1 MGTDIHMYA
10 ETRRNK
16 QWTKV
21 GAVFK
26 DSWYNA
32 DKPESRWN
40 KPYTDHPYDDRN
52 YDLFA
57 ILANVRNGHGFA
69 GCRTS
74 NGFNPIAE
82 PKGLP
87 NDVTPEVQ
95 DELRDW
101 DGHSYSWFSLKE
113 LKEYD
118 WEQMVTHVGVLS
130 ENQYKAMK
138 ETGEHPNS
146 WCGGVGGRDIMTVDS
161 VTMDKILNKTM
172 DRDNNIEYY
181 VQTEFP
187 AKTYK
192 DCCYTFVEKTIPE
205 LEALVP
211 EDGTDEDVRILFCFD
226 C

>member
-21 GAVFK
+21 GEVFK
-26 DSWYNA
+26 DNWYNA
-32 DKPESRWN
+32 NKPESRWN

-130 ENQYKAMK
+130 EDQYKEMK
-138 ETGEHPNS
+138 ETGEHPSS
-146 WCGGVGGRDIMTVDS
+146 WCGSCCGGDIVTVDS
-161 VTMDKILNKTM
+161 STMDKILNKTM
-172 DRDNNIEYY
+172 DRDSNVKYY

-187 AKTYK
+187 AETYK
-192 DCCYTFVEKTIPE
+192 DCCYNFVEKTIPE

-211 EDGTDEDVRILFCFD
+211 ENGTDEDVRILFCFD
-226 C
+226 N